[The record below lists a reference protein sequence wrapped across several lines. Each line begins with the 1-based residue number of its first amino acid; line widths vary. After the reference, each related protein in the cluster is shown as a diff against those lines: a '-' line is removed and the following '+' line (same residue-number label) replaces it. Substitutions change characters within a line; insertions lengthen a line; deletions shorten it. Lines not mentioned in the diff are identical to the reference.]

1 MHLNDK
7 IGLCTKMCTERRIEM
22 QFYRIGDKVINSKY
36 LNKTINKVLK
46 MRQSGYSQSKVAE
59 ELDLERSFISRLES
73 IGEIRRGNKIALVGF
88 PVKNKEEII
97 ELAKDYGLEY
107 ILVMT
112 EEERWNFIQEKS
124 GHNIFEDVIEILVEL
139 KEYDLTIFIGSDMRL
154 DLVDKLLDG
163 KVIGLKIGESPIR
176 ENKRVDPQEIREIL
190 DTF

>member
-1 MHLNDK
+1 
-7 IGLCTKMCTERRIEM
+7 M

-46 MRQSGYSQSKVAE
+46 MRQSGYSQTKVAE
-59 ELDLERSFISRLES
+59 ELGLERSFISRLES

-88 PVKNKEEII
+88 PIKNKDEII
-97 ELAKDYGLEY
+97 QIAQDYGLEY
-107 ILVMT
+107 TLVMT

-124 GHNIFEDVIEILVEL
+124 GLNIFEDVIEILVEL
-139 KEYDLTIFIGSDMRL
+139 KEYDLTIFLGSDMRL

-163 KVIGLKIGESPIR
+163 KIIGLKIGESPIK
-176 ENKRVDPQEIREIL
+176 EDKYVDPEELKEIL

>member
-1 MHLNDK
+1 
-7 IGLCTKMCTERRIEM
+7 MCTERRIEM

-46 MRQSGYSQSKVAE
+46 MRQSGYSQTKVAE
-59 ELDLERSFISRLES
+59 ELGLERSFISRLES

-88 PVKNKEEII
+88 PIKNKEEII
-97 ELAKDYGLEY
+97 DIAKDYGLEY

-124 GHNIFEDVIEILVEL
+124 GLNIFEDVIEILVEL
-139 KEYDLTIFIGSDMRL
+139 KEYDLTIFLGSDMRL

-163 KVIGLKIGESPIR
+163 KIIGMKIGESPIK
-176 ENKRVDPQEIREIL
+176 EDKYVDPQEIKEIL

>member
-1 MHLNDK
+1 
-7 IGLCTKMCTERRIEM
+7 M

-46 MRQSGYSQSKVAE
+46 MRQSGYSQTKVAE
-59 ELDLERSFISRLES
+59 ELGLERSFISRLES

-88 PVKNKEEII
+88 PIKNKKEII
-97 ELAKDYGLEY
+97 EIAREYGLEY

-124 GHNIFEDVIEILVEL
+124 GLNIFEEVIEILVEL
-139 KEYDLTIFIGSDMRL
+139 KEYDLTIFLGSDMRL

-163 KVIGLKIGESPIR
+163 KIIGLKIGESPIK
-176 ENKRVDPQEIREIL
+176 EDKYVDPQEIREIL

>member
-1 MHLNDK
+1 
-7 IGLCTKMCTERRIEM
+7 M

-36 LNKTINKVLK
+36 LDKKINKVLK
-46 MRQSGYSQSKVAE
+46 LRQSGYSQSKVAK
-59 ELDLERSFISRLES
+59 ELGLERSFISRLES

-88 PVKNKEEII
+88 PIKNKTEII
-97 ELAKDYGLEY
+97 GLAKDYGLEY

-124 GHNIFEDVIEILVEL
+124 GLKIFEDVIEILVEL
-139 KEYDLTIFIGSDMRL
+139 KEYDLTIFLGSDMRL

-163 KVIGLKIGESPIR
+163 KVIGVKIGESPIR
-176 ENKRVDPQEIREIL
+176 EDKYVAPQEIKEIL

>member
-1 MHLNDK
+1 
-7 IGLCTKMCTERRIEM
+7 M

-46 MRQSGYSQSKVAE
+46 MRQSGYSQTKVAE
-59 ELDLERSFISRLES
+59 ELGLERSFISRLES

-88 PVKNKEEII
+88 PIKNKEEII
-97 ELAKDYGLEY
+97 DIAKDYGLEY

-112 EEERWNFIQEKS
+112 EEERWSFIQEKS
-124 GHNIFEDVIEILVEL
+124 GLNIFEDVIEILVEL
-139 KEYDLTIFIGSDMRL
+139 KEYDLTIFLGSDMRL

-163 KVIGLKIGESPIR
+163 KIIGMKIGESPIK
-176 ENKRVDPQEIREIL
+176 EDKYVDPQEIKEIL